1 MNKMIK
7 TTNTNINVETSN
19 ILVAEIGDFSF
30 EKDER
35 YHWIDVYM
43 IGNENKKFVAQIDE
57 ENMPTIVEHEE
68 LKIFALNWFFN
79 NVEIVNII

>member
-1 MNKMIK
+1 MNKMLK
-7 TTNTNINVETSN
+7 TTNTNIDIETSSVL
-19 ILVAEIGDFSF
+19 IVEIGDFSF